1 MIMITSINLHDLHH
15 RNGFLPISSE
25 VAGSELGV
33 VRVAV
38 VGLGQGRN
46 INNLDN
52 WYSQPDEG
60 NKVM

>member
-1 MIMITSINLHDLHH
+1 MLIITSTSLHHHRH

-25 VAGSELGV
+25 VVGSELGV

-38 VGLGQGRN
+38 VGLGQRKN
-46 INNLDN
+46 INNLHN

>member
-1 MIMITSINLHDLHH
+1 MIITSTSLHH
-15 RNGFLPISSE
+15 LHRRNGFLPISSE

-38 VGLGQGRN
+38 VGLGQRNN
-46 INNLDN
+46 INNLQN
-52 WYSQPDEG
+52 WYSRPDEG

>member
-1 MIMITSINLHDLHH
+1 MLIITSTSLYHH

-25 VAGSELGV
+25 VVGSELGV

-38 VGLGQGRN
+38 VGLGQGSN
-46 INNLDN
+46 MTNLHN

>member
-1 MIMITSINLHDLHH
+1 MITITSPSLHH
-15 RNGFLPISSE
+15 LHPRNGFLPISSE

-38 VGLGQGRN
+38 VGLGQGKN
-46 INNLDN
+46 VKNLEN

>member
-1 MIMITSINLHDLHH
+1 MIIITATSLHLLHH

-25 VAGSELGV
+25 VVGSELGV

-38 VGLGQGRN
+38 VGLGQGKN
-46 INNLDN
+46 IANLHN

>member
-1 MIMITSINLHDLHH
+1 MFNIFAYTLHH

-25 VAGSELGV
+25 VVGSELGV

-38 VGLGQGRN
+38 VGLGQGSN
-46 INNLDN
+46 IANLDN